1 MTVEPLERG
10 TFKRG
15 RGGRP
20 TQGEAERRHRSLL
33 TAATRLFLEKGW
45 DGVSIDEISRRSGV
59 AKRFIYARYPD
70 KAALFIGAVERF
82 RENLMGEIEAFGPL
96 PEDVDEGLH
105 AFGRGLLDIALRPD
119 SVALHRLFIGAA
131 SHFPDL
137 AKAFV
142 ERGRSH
148 GLDEIKSVLA
158 HYVERGAI
166 RLGDPQLCAE
176 QFFIL
181 VVGIPQRIALLIGR
195 DDPATEERRLRSGI
209 ALFLDGCRAR

>member
-1 MTVEPLERG
+1 MTVEPLEQG
-10 TFKRG
+10 AFKRG

-20 TQGEAERRHRSLL
+20 TQVEAERRHRSLL
-33 TAATRLFLEKGW
+33 AAATRLFLDRGW
-45 DGVSIDEISRRSGV
+45 DGTSIDEISRSSGV

-82 RENLMGEIEAFGPL
+82 RENLMGEIQAFGPL
-96 PEDVDEGLH
+96 PPDVDVGLYG
-105 AFGRGLLDIALRPD
+105 FGRGLLDIALRPD
-119 SVALHRLFIGAA
+119 AVALHRLFIGTA
-131 SHFPDL
+131 SHFPEL

-158 HYVERGAI
+158 HYAEAGAI
-166 RLGDPQLCAE
+166 TLSDPQLSAE

-181 VVGIPQRIALLIGR
+181 VVGIPQRLALLIGR
-195 DDPATEERRLRSGI
+195 DEPAMEERRLRAGI
-209 ALFLDGCRAR
+209 ALFLDGCRAG

>member
-1 MTVEPLERG
+1 MTIEALEQG
-10 TFKRG
+10 AFKRG

-20 TQGEAERRHRSLL
+20 TQVEAERRHRSLL
-33 TAATRLFLEKGW
+33 AAATRLFLEKGW
-45 DGVSIDEISRRSGV
+45 EATSIDEISRRSGV

-82 RENLMGEIEAFGPL
+82 RSSLMGEIQAFGPL
-96 PEDVDEGLH
+96 PDEVEEGLYGF
-105 AFGRGLLDIALRPD
+105 ARRLLDIALWPD
-119 SVALHRLFIGAA
+119 SVALHRLFIAA
-131 SHFPDL
+131 ATHFPDL

-158 HYVERGAI
+158 HYAARGAI
-166 RLGDPQLCAE
+166 KLGDPQLAAE

-181 VVGIPQRIALLIGR
+181 VVGIPQRLALLVGR
-195 DDPATEERRLRSGI
+195 DPPAEEERRLRSGI